1 MNGESGT
8 SSTGNVN
15 YYYKCAS
22 RKKDRNGCRKKS
34 VRKDDIEN
42 LVIRASKDLFRS
54 SEQIDRIASS
64 VFEILRK
71 QMRDKSIL
79 NLLKDDR
86 TQKQKAL
93 ANLLKAVEEGLATST
108 TKNRM
113 LELEDAI
120 DELDR
125 KILEEESKEDNLITK
140 DAIVDFLTALPEKD
154 QQFIIDTAIRKVVLF
169 DNKIEIHYNFI
180 TPTDPFDPDGSSPE
194 DCRDNSLSAKSS
206 FLCVVPPK
214 ETKIESV
221 GFGFFFL

>member
-42 LVIRASKDLFRS
+42 LVIRASKDLFSS

-125 KILEEESKEDNLITK
+125 KILEEESKEDNLIAK
-140 DAIVDFLTALPEKD
+140 DAIVDFLSALPEKD
-154 QQFIIDTAIRKVVLF
+154 PQFIIDTAIRKVVLF

-180 TPTDPFDPDGSSPE
+180 TPTDSFDPDGSSPE
-194 DCRDNSLSAKSS
+194 DRRDNSLSAKSS
-206 FLCVVPPK
+206 FLCVVPPQA
-214 ETKIESV
+214 
-221 GFGFFFL
+221 